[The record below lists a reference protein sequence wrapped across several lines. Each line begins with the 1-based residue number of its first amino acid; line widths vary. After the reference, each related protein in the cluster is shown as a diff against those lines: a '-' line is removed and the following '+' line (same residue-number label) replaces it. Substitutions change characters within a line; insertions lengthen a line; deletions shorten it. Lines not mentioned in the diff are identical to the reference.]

1 MYEKLFK
8 NKIMPRI
15 YLLPSLNETDHGTRY
30 PTIAI
35 TTSTFVSTT
44 ALYDFFLLSASSPSD
59 LVSLFLLVLLFLL
72 AFLARSFSLSL
83 VVLPLSSSLSSAGR
97 RRPDERDNSSSIR
110 LLSAATLFS
119 LLSITPFFIL
129 ICPSRRLWRVIGE
142 GGASAHCSFNQER
155 CTRKTRQLVVR

>member
-44 ALYDFFLLSASSPSD
+44 APYDFFLLSASSPSD

-83 VVLPLSSSLSSAGR
+83 VVLPLSSSLSFAGR

-110 LLSAATLFS
+110 LSVATLFS
-119 LLSITPFFIL
+119 LLSITLFFTL
-129 ICPSRRLWRVIGE
+129 ICPS
-142 GGASAHCSFNQER
+142 
-155 CTRKTRQLVVR
+155 